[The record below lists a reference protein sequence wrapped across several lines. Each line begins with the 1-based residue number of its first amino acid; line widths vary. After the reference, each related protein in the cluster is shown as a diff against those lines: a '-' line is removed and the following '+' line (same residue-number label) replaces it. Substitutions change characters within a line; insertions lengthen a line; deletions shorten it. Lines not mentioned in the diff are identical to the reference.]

1 MICPNCGTPAQPG
14 IGFGN
19 ICVKFK
25 TFICDLCKTSHQ
37 AISHRVKSSSMSTWT
52 MEEVMELTTENKG
65 GNEVALHVWLA
76 NAPRFGER
84 YPGGCRPKE
93 GDKVEVFKQFVT
105 DCYEHGKFM
114 ASTPFRESA
123 VSQVSSNTPQ
133 KKPNDDQRKLSNV
146 EQPISQPTPQQPTR
160 VAQRAPSIG
169 PDLLAFDSPSK
180 AASNSSDFGSFQ
192 SLPSGQNDL
201 FSTPAKPLPSA
212 IQGSCDFIDF
222 GDFCSPSISVPS
234 VPQSNPLVGF
244 GNESNGI
251 QYTQNTA
258 PPHLMSNGH
267 SNPSSQ
273 EPFQGAIISSVS
285 MPNFSTVSSP
295 PAATGAEYGQQQQS
309 RPKSALD
316 LASLYDQPTQPNNS
330 LQNAISSA
338 FGDGNS
344 SGGSMMFPSNGHMQ
358 SSGSMNQMNGSMSQM
373 NGSMSQVNGNM
384 NQMNG
389 NMNQMNGN
397 MNQMNGSM
405 SQMKGSNGSM
415 SQMNGNMNQMNGNL
429 NQMNGNNGDMNQMN
443 GNNRRMNL
451 TNGNSQQYQNTN
463 FSNGASGVSNMT
475 TADNNYSNTNYN
487 SGTLQQSNNIQNL
500 NSASG
505 WGMQGAQNG
514 HQMATLQIT
523 DFGLQ
528 QPMQY
533 QQSHFNQ
540 MQQPQQPQQQQYQQ
554 NHNYS
559 NQQQQPTQMSQ
570 QAPYRGMVTNTAAS
584 NGPMDAFESIG
595 SVMRNQNRGPY

>member
-105 DCYEHGKFM
+105 DCYEHGKFR
-114 ASTPFRESA
+114 ASTPFREPV

-133 KKPNDDQRKLSNV
+133 KKPNDDQIKLSNIQ
-146 EQPISQPTPQQPTR
+146 QPISQPSPQQPTR
-160 VAQRAPSIG
+160 VALRAHSIG

-180 AASNSSDFGSFQ
+180 TASISSDFGSFQ
-192 SLPSGQNDL
+192 SQPSGQNDL
-201 FSTPAKPLPSA
+201 FSTPAKPLSSTT
-212 IQGSCDFIDF
+212 QGSCDFIDF
-222 GDFCSPSISVPS
+222 GDFCSSIPVPAI
-234 VPQSNPLVGF
+234 PPSNPLVGS

-258 PPHLMSNGH
+258 SPQLKSNGH

-273 EPFQGAIISSVS
+273 QWFPGAIISSVS

-295 PAATGAEYGQQQQS
+295 TAALGAEYGQQQQS
-309 RPKSALD
+309 RPKSTLD
-316 LASLYDQPTQPNNS
+316 LASLYDQPTQANKS

-344 SGGSMMFPSNGHMQ
+344 SGGSMMFHSNGHMQ
-358 SSGSMNQMNGSMSQM
+358 SSGNMNQINGNNGSMNQMYGNMNQMNGNNGSMNQMYGNMNQMNGNNGSMNQMNGN
-373 NGSMSQVNGNM
+373 NGSM

-397 MNQMNGSM
+397 SGIM
-405 SQMKGSNGSM
+405 
-415 SQMNGNMNQMNGNL
+415 
-429 NQMNGNNGDMNQMN
+429 NQMNGNNGS
-443 GNNRRMNL
+443 MNL
-451 TNGNSQQYQNTN
+451 MNGNSQQYQNTN
-463 FSNGASGVSNMT
+463 FSNGVTAVSNIMA
-475 TADNNYSNTNYN
+475 ADNNYSNSNFN
-487 SGTLQQSNNIQNL
+487 IGTCQQLSNNQNL

-505 WGMQGAQNG
+505 WGMQGALNG
-514 HQMATLQIT
+514 HQMAAPQIS

-533 QQSHFNQ
+533 QKSNFNQ
-540 MQQPQQPQQQQYQQ
+540 MQQPQQQQYQQ
-554 NHNYS
+554 NQIYS
-559 NQQQQPTQMSQ
+559 NQQQQPAHISQ
-570 QAPYRGMVTNTAAS
+570 QVPYRGMVTHTAAS
-584 NGPMDAFESIG
+584 SGPMNAFESIG
-595 SVMRNQNRGPY
+595 SAMKNQNRGPH

>member
-133 KKPNDDQRKLSNV
+133 KKPNDDQIKLSNIQ
-146 EQPISQPTPQQPTR
+146 QPISQPTPQQPTR

-192 SLPSGQNDL
+192 SQPSGQNDL

-222 GDFCSPSISVPS
+222 GDFCSPSIPVPS
-234 VPQSNPLVGF
+234 IPQSNPLVGF

-267 SNPSSQ
+267 SNPSSHD
-273 EPFQGAIISSVS
+273 PFQGAIISSVS

-309 RPKSALD
+309 RPKSTLD

-330 LQNAISSA
+330 IQNAISSA

-358 SSGSMNQMNGSMSQM
+358 SSGSMNQMNGNRNQM
-373 NGSMSQVNGNM
+373 NGNMNPMNGNNGNMNPMNGNMNQMNGNMNQMNGNMNQMNGNM

-405 SQMKGSNGSM
+405 NL
-415 SQMNGNMNQMNGNL
+415 MNGN
-429 NQMNGNNGDMNQMN
+429 
-443 GNNRRMNL
+443 
-451 TNGNSQQYQNTN
+451 SEQYQNTN
-463 FSNGASGVSNMT
+463 FSNSATGISNMMA
-475 TADNNYSNTNYN
+475 ADNNYKKNYN
-487 SGTLQQSNNIQNL
+487 VGTFQQSNNNQNL

-514 HQMATLQIT
+514 HQMATPQMN

-533 QQSHFNQ
+533 QQSNFNQ
-540 MQQPQQPQQQQYQQ
+540 IQQPQQQQPQQQQYQQ
-554 NHNYS
+554 NYNYS
-559 NQQQQPTQMSQ
+559 NQQQQQLQPAHMSQ
-570 QAPYRGMVTNTAAS
+570 QAAYRGMVTNTVAS

-595 SVMRNQNRGPY
+595 SAMKNQNRGPY

>member
-1 MICPNCGTPAQPG
+1 MLKKLRKLELNMICPNCGTPAQPG

-52 MEEVMELTTENKG
+52 IEEVMELTTENKG

-133 KKPNDDQRKLSNV
+133 KKPNDDQMKLSNIQ
-146 EQPISQPTPQQPTR
+146 QPISQPTLQQPTR

-222 GDFCSPSISVPS
+222 GDFCSPSIPVPS
-234 VPQSNPLVGF
+234 IPQSNPLVGF
-244 GNESNGI
+244 GNENNGI
-251 QYTQNTA
+251 QHTQKTA

-267 SNPSSQ
+267 SNPSSH
-273 EPFQGAIISSVS
+273 EPFQGAIMSSVS

-309 RPKSALD
+309 RPKSTID
-316 LASLYDQPTQPNNS
+316 LASLYDQPTQPNKS

-344 SGGSMMFPSNGHMQ
+344 SVGSMMYPSNGHMQ
-358 SSGSMNQMNGSMSQM
+358 SRGS
-373 NGSMSQVNGNM
+373 M

-397 MNQMNGSM
+397 MNQMNG
-405 SQMKGSNGSM
+405 N
-415 SQMNGNMNQMNGNL
+415 NVCMNQMNGNS
-429 NQMNGNNGDMNQMN
+429 GS
-443 GNNRRMNL
+443 MNL
-451 TNGNSQQYQNTN
+451 MNGNSQQYQNTN
-463 FSNGASGVSNMT
+463 FSNGATGVSNMMA
-475 TADNNYSNTNYN
+475 ADNNYSNTNYN
-487 SGTLQQSNNIQNL
+487 IGTFQQSNNNQNL

-505 WGMQGAQNG
+505 WGMQGVQNG
-514 HQMATLQIT
+514 HQMVTPQLN
-523 DFGLQ
+523 DFGHQ

-533 QQSHFNQ
+533 QQSNFNQ
-540 MQQPQQPQQQQYQQ
+540 MKQPQQQQPQQQQYQQ

-559 NQQQQPTQMSQ
+559 NQQQQQQPAQMSQ

-595 SVMRNQNRGPY
+595 SAMKNQNRGPY